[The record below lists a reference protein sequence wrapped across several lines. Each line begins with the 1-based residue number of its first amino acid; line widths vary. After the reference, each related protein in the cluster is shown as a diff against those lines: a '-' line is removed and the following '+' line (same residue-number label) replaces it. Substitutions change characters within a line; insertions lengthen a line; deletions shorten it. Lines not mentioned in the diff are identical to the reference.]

1 MSTKKGAPLWG
12 RLFFIL
18 SWLVLSAPVSASDQP
33 AKSEQRQNIIV
44 VMADDHAQ
52 WALGAYGL
60 DQIETPNID
69 WLAEQG
75 ILFENAMSSAP
86 VCSPSRASF
95 YTGKLPSQHGV
106 HDFLSENADFDANWL
121 DGEKLLSERLVE
133 EGYRTA
139 LFGKWHA
146 TTNSKIPQPGF
157 DRWLSYDPYKAGWE
171 AQYNHTGPVSFSS
184 DGEEL
189 DFRGTQSWFLTTEA
203 IRFIDKP
210 SPKPFFIS
218 LNFTEPHFPFKGL
231 PERLA
236 DRYRAVANEI
246 VKAGGSSDILS
257 RGPHTR
263 TPDDHIEQLAQYL
276 AAVNLIDDQVGRL
289 LDALQGRGLLDE
301 TLVVYTSD
309 HGLLVGQY
317 GLYGKTNATN
327 IPNFYEET
335 IRIPLIV
342 FGPDKSIR
350 GMQSR
355 SEFVDLL
362 DLHVTIMDYATA
374 GRISHSTYGP
384 GDSLRPLLN
393 GERETNWRSV
403 QNAERGNARM
413 IIDGRWKLVRIYQ
426 QDANKLPVD
435 NWYDLSHPLGERHS
449 IDWVPEQVRD
459 RLTTQLESFFKK
471 YETPEHTGR
480 RIWEQPPPNQR
491 MVDDFVCGFMGCTD
505 PNR

>member
-1 MSTKKGAPLWG
+1 MSNVTGAPKWG
-12 RLFFIL
+12 RLFFVLGFFIL
-18 SWLVLSAPVSASDQP
+18 SLAASANDESGQE
-33 AKSEQRQNIIV
+33 EQQKNIIV

-60 DQIETPNID
+60 EQIKTPNID

-75 ILFENAMSSAP
+75 VLFENAMSPAP
-86 VCSPSRASF
+86 VCSPARASF
-95 YTGKLPSQHGV
+95 YTGKMPSQHGV
-106 HDFLSENADFDANWL
+106 HDFLSEQADFDANWL
-121 DGEKLLSERLVE
+121 DGEKLLSERLVV
-133 EGYRTA
+133 EGYRTG

-146 TTNSKIPQPGF
+146 TTNSKPPQPGF
-157 DRWLSYDPYKAGWE
+157 DRWLSYDPFKAGWE

-189 DFRGTQSWFLTTEA
+189 DFHGTQSWFLTTEA
-203 IRFIDKP
+203 IRFIDQP
-210 SPKPFFIS
+210 SSKPFFIS
-218 LNFTEPHFPFKGL
+218 LNFTEPHAPFSGL

-236 DRYRAVANEI
+236 DRYRSVATEI
-246 VKAGGSSDILS
+246 VKVGGSSDLAS

-263 TPDDHIEQLAQYL
+263 TPENHIEQLAQYL

-289 LDALQGRGLLDE
+289 LDALQGRDLLDE

-327 IPNFYEET
+327 TPNFYEET

-362 DLHVTIMDYATA
+362 DLHVTIMDYATD
-374 GRISHSTYGP
+374 GRVSHSTYGP

-413 IIDGRWKLVRIYQ
+413 ITDGRWKLVRVYQ
-426 QDANKLPVD
+426 RNPDESPID
-435 NWYDLSHPLGERHS
+435 NWYDLAHPLGERHS
-449 IDWVPEQVRD
+449 IDWVPTAVRD
-459 RLTTQLESFFKK
+459 RLTIQLEKFFKK
-471 YETPEHTGR
+471 YETLEHTGR
-480 RIWEQPPPNQR
+480 RIWEQPPPNAR
-491 MVDDFVCGFMGCTD
+491 MRDDLML
-505 PNR
+505 N